1 MIFVIIERLYE
12 AVEARGP
19 VCVGLDPSPELIPQ
33 GLLRTAGSLAEAYL
47 KFNRGIVDATLD
59 VVACYKV
66 QIAHYEALGVE
77 GLACYRDTL
86 RYIRDR
92 GAIAIGDVKRGDI
105 ASTAAMYARAH
116 FEGDFEADFLTLSP
130 YLGFDSL
137 EPFLPYLER
146 GEKGLFVLI
155 RTSNPSASEFQDLSC
170 FSHHR
175 SPITHHEKS
184 RHPLYLHV
192 AEAVARWGE
201 RFIGKCGYSA
211 IGGVVGGTAGDALA
225 QVRKSFPSLF
235 LLVPGYGAQ
244 GASGRDVAV
253 AFRDGNG
260 AVVVAARSI
269 IGAHRGKPDGD
280 RRFPEYARAAA
291 LAMREDIRRWI
302 G

>member
-1 MIFVIIERLYE
+1 VIFVIIERLYE

-92 GAIAIGDVKRGDI
+92 GALAIGDVKRGDI

-146 GEKGLFVLI
+146 RERPVRPHPHLQPQRFRISRPFLLF
-155 RTSNPSASEFQDLSC
+155 S
-170 FSHHR
+170 
-175 SPITHHEKS
+175 SPITDHPS
-184 RHPLYLHV
+184 RKIASPPLPP
-192 AEAVARWGE
+192 R
-201 RFIGKCGYSA
+201 
-211 IGGVVGGTAGDALA
+211 GGGGG
-225 QVRKSFPSLF
+225 SL
-235 LLVPGYGAQ
+235 GGA
-244 GASGRDVAV
+244 
-253 AFRDGNG
+253 F
-260 AVVVAARSI
+260 
-269 IGAHRGKPDGD
+269 HR
-280 RRFPEYARAAA
+280 EVW
-291 LAMREDIRRWI
+291 L
-302 G
+302 

>member
-1 MIFVIIERLYE
+1 MIISRLHE
-12 AVEARGP
+12 AVEGRGP
-19 VCVGLDPSPELIPQ
+19 VCVGLDPTPKLLPL
-33 GLLRTAGSLAEAYL
+33 GLLRATGSLGAAFLE
-47 KFNRGIVDATLD
+47 FNKKIVDATLD
-59 VVACYKV
+59 IVACYKV

-77 GLACYRDTL
+77 GLAAYRDTL
-86 RYIRDR
+86 RYIRAR

-130 YLGFDSL
+130 YLGFDSIS
-137 EPFLPYLER
+137 PFLPYLKR

-201 RFIGKCGYSA
+201 PFIGKCGYSA
-211 IGGVVGGTAGDALA
+211 IGGVVGGTASEPLA
-225 QVRKSFPSLF
+225 QIRKQFPSLF

-244 GASGRDVAV
+244 GARGKDVAA

-260 AVVVAARSI
+260 AVVAAARSI
-269 IGAHRGKPDGD
+269 IGAHRGKADGD

-291 LAMREDIRRWI
+291 LAMREDIRRWTR
-302 G
+302 

>member
-1 MIFVIIERLYE
+1 MIISRLHE
-12 AVEARGP
+12 AVEGRGP
-19 VCVGLDPSPELIPQ
+19 VCVGLDPTPELLPL
-33 GLLRTAGSLAEAYL
+33 GLLRATGSLGAAFLE
-47 KFNRGIVDATLD
+47 FNKKIVDATLD
-59 VVACYKV
+59 IVACYKV

-77 GLACYRDTL
+77 GLAAYRDTL
-86 RYIRDR
+86 RYIRAR

-130 YLGFDSL
+130 YLGFDSIS
-137 EPFLPYLER
+137 PFLPYLKR

-201 RFIGKCGYSA
+201 PFIGKCGYSA
-211 IGGVVGGTAGDALA
+211 IGGVVGGTASEPLA
-225 QVRKSFPSLF
+225 QIRKQFPSLF

-244 GASGRDVAV
+244 GARGKDVAA

-269 IGAHRGKPDGD
+269 IGAHRGKADGD

-291 LAMREDIRRWI
+291 LAMREDIRRWTR
-302 G
+302 